1 MKSAQSADA
10 VSGVW
15 HVQLGLTLAIVL
27 AALSSTAKA
36 QGPPVVLGARVRV
49 SVAEPPDTRYT
60 GVLRA
65 ADGTSVQLRT
75 SGESLTIPR
84 STITRLE
91 QSLGKK
97 PNVSGGIIGAL
108 LGVAVGGAVGCLAN
122 KDDYGVYCAG
132 QDDTKVIVGAV
143 VGGLAGAAVGAL
155 VFKSERWLDIAI
167 PRP

>member
-15 HVQLGLTLAIVL
+15 HVQLSLTLTIVL
-27 AALSSTAKA
+27 AALSSTAEA

-49 SVAEPPDTRYT
+49 SVSQPANARHT

-65 ADGTSVQLRT
+65 ADGTSVQLQT

-97 PNVSGGIIGAL
+97 PNGPGGIIGAL

-143 VGGLAGAAVGAL
+143 VGGLAGAVVGAL
-155 VFKSERWLDIAI
+155 VFKKEGWREAAL
-167 PRP
+167 PR